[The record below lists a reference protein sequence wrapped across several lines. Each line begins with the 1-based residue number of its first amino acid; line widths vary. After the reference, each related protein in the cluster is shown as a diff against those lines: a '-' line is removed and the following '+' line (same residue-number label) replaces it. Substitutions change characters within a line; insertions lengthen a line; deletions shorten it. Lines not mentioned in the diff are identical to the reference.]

1 MDKTELEMH
10 TYNVKLE
17 RLACWSFSSPIPR
30 EFILKELLFLL
41 LNPTQQLLLFLHA
54 SSVQCLA
61 LYCVILPAFY
71 LSGLDAF
78 DPVA

>member
-1 MDKTELEMH
+1 MH

-17 RLACWSFSSPIPR
+17 RLACQSFPSPMPR
-30 EFILKELLFLL
+30 EFILKGLLFLL
-41 LNPTQQLLLFLHA
+41 LNPTQLLLFYHA
-54 SSVQCLA
+54 ASVQCLA
-61 LYCVILPAFY
+61 LYYVILHAFY

>member
-1 MDKTELEMH
+1 MH
-10 TYNVKLE
+10 AYNAKLE
-17 RLACWSFSSPIPR
+17 RLACPSFPSPMPR
-30 EFILKELLFLL
+30 EFILKELLILL
-41 LNPTQQLLLFLHA
+41 LNP
-54 SSVQCLA
+54 SVQCLP